1 MVRTSKSAAT
11 TETKASRSKK
21 ESAPAPTPVP
31 VTEPVVEAAPATAP
45 ATESAPETYTDK
57 MTEFNAKLQQLGSIF
72 TSLKSDFKTLQK
84 SVERDMKAAVKAA
97 IARKKRD
104 MGDRPKSGFV
114 KPTRI
119 SDELAKFLNKEIGT
133 EMARTEV
140 SKEIN
145 QYVVANSLRDKNN
158 GRIILP
164 DAKLGKLL
172 KAGKTDEV
180 TYFNLQRYLKPHF
193 IKEVP
198 AVVAPATTA

>member
-1 MVRTSKSAAT
+1 MVRTSKSSS
-11 TETKASRSKK
+11 ETKTSRSKV
-21 ESAPAPTPVP
+21 ESAPAPTPAP
-31 VTEPVVEAAPATAP
+31 PTPAPEPVVEVAVVETV
-45 ATESAPETYTDK
+45 PETYTDK
-57 MTEFNAKLQQLGSIF
+57 MGEFNAKLQQLGSIF

-84 SVERDMKAAVKAA
+84 SVDRDIKAAVKAA
-97 IARKKRD
+97 IARKKRS

-119 SDELAKFLNKEIGT
+119 SDELTKFLNKEPGT

-145 QYVVANSLRDKNN
+145 QYVVANGLRDKSN

-172 KAGKTDEV
+172 KAGKDDEV

-198 AVVAPATTA
+198 ATTA

>member
-1 MVRTSKSAAT
+1 MVRTSKSS
-11 TETKASRSKK
+11 ETKTPKSK
-21 ESAPAPTPVP
+21 AAPTPVVEVAP
-31 VTEPVVEAAPATAP
+31 APEPVVEVAETTPD
-45 ATESAPETYTDK
+45 TYTDK
-57 MTEFNAKLQQLGSIF
+57 MSEFNSKLQQLGSIF

-84 SVERDMKAAVKAA
+84 SVERDIKAAVKAA
-97 IARKKRD
+97 TARKKRD
-104 MGDRPKSGFV
+104 MSDRPKSGFV

-119 SDELAKFLNKEIGT
+119 TDELAKFLGKEVGT

-145 QYVVANSLRDKNN
+145 QYVVANGLRDKSN

-172 KAGKTDEV
+172 KAGKGDEV

-198 AVVAPATTA
+198 ATTA

>member
-1 MVRTSKSAAT
+1 MVRTSKSAT

-21 ESAPAPTPVP
+21 ESVPAPTPA
-31 VTEPVVEAAPATAP
+31 PVVEAAAPVVEVAAPVVEVAAP
-45 ATESAPETYTDK
+45 AETYTDK
-57 MTEFNAKLQQLGSIF
+57 MIEFNAKLQQLGSIF
-72 TSLKSDFKTLQK
+72 TSIKSDFKTLQK
-84 SVERDMKAAVKAA
+84 SVERDIKAAVKAA
-97 IARKKRD
+97 TARKKRD

-119 SDELAKFLNKEIGT
+119 SDELAIFLNKEIGT

-145 QYVVANSLRDKNN
+145 QYVVANSLRDKSN

-172 KAGKTDEV
+172 KAEKTDEV

-193 IKEVP
+193 IKAEP
-198 AVVAPATTA
+198 VA

>member
-21 ESAPAPTPVP
+21 ESVPAPTP
-31 VTEPVVEAAPATAP
+31 EPVVEAAAPVVETA
-45 ATESAPETYTDK
+45 APVVEAAAETYTDK
-57 MTEFNAKLQQLGSIF
+57 MIEFNAKLQQLGSIF
-72 TSLKSDFKTLQK
+72 TSIKSDFKTLQK

-97 IARKKRD
+97 TARKKRD
-104 MGDRPKSGFV
+104 MGDCPKSGFV

-119 SDELAKFLNKEIGT
+119 SDELAKFLNKEVGT

-145 QYVVANSLRDKNN
+145 QYVVANGLRDKSN

-164 DAKLGKLL
+164 DTKLGKLL

-193 IKEVP
+193 IKAEP
-198 AVVAPATTA
+198 VA

>member
-1 MVRTSKSAAT
+1 MVRTSKSTAT
-11 TETKASRSKK
+11 TETKAPRAKK
-21 ESAPAPTPVP
+21 ESAPAPATPAP
-31 VTEPVVEAAPATAP
+31 APVVEAAPATEAAP
-45 ATESAPETYTDK
+45 AEAATETYADK
-57 MTEFNAKLQQLGSIF
+57 MNEFNAKLQQLGSIF
-72 TSLKSDFKTLQK
+72 TSLKADFKTLQK

-97 IARKKRD
+97 TARKKRD

-119 SDELAKFLNKEIGT
+119 SDELAKFLNKEVGT

-145 QYVVANSLRDKNN
+145 QYVVAHNLRDKSN

-164 DAKLGKLL
+164 DNKLSKLL
-172 KAGKTDEV
+172 KVGKNDEV

-193 IKEVP
+193 LKE
-198 AVVAPATTA
+198 ASA

>member
-1 MVRTSKSAAT
+1 MVRTSKSSS
-11 TETKASRSKK
+11 ETKTPKSKAAP
-21 ESAPAPTPVP
+21 APAPTPVVEVAP
-31 VTEPVVEAAPATAP
+31 APEPVAEVA
-45 ATESAPETYTDK
+45 ETTPDTYADK
-57 MTEFNAKLQQLGSIF
+57 MSEFNSKLQQLGSIF

-84 SVERDMKAAVKAA
+84 SVERDIKAAVKAA
-97 IARKKRD
+97 TARKKRD
-104 MGDRPKSGFV
+104 MSDRPKSGFV

-119 SDELAKFLNKEIGT
+119 TDELAKFLGKEVGT

-145 QYVVANSLRDKNN
+145 QYVVANGLRDKSN

-172 KAGKTDEV
+172 KAGKGDEV

-193 IKEVP
+193 IKEVS
-198 AVVAPATTA
+198 ATTA

>member
-21 ESAPAPTPVP
+21 ESVPA
-31 VTEPVVEAAPATAP
+31 PVVEAAAP
-45 ATESAPETYTDK
+45 APVVEAAATEPAAAAETYTDK

-72 TSLKSDFKTLQK
+72 TSLKADFKTLQK

-97 IARKKRD
+97 TARKKRD

-119 SDELAKFLNKEIGT
+119 SDELAKFLNKEVGT

-145 QYVVANSLRDKNN
+145 QYVVANNLRDKNN

-164 DAKLGKLL
+164 DKKLSTLL
-172 KAGKTDEV
+172 KVGKTDEV

-193 IKEVP
+193 IKAE
-198 AVVAPATTA
+198 ASA

>member
-1 MVRTSKSAAT
+1 MVRTSKSSESKT
-11 TETKASRSKK
+11 PKSKA
-21 ESAPAPTPVP
+21 APTPVVEVAP
-31 VTEPVVEAAPATAP
+31 APEPVVEVAETTPD
-45 ATESAPETYTDK
+45 TYTDK
-57 MTEFNAKLQQLGSIF
+57 MSEFNSKLQQLGSIF

-84 SVERDMKAAVKAA
+84 SVERDIKAAVKAA
-97 IARKKRD
+97 TARKKRD
-104 MGDRPKSGFV
+104 MSDRPKSGFV

-119 SDELAKFLNKEIGT
+119 TDELAKFLGKEVGT

-145 QYVVANSLRDKNN
+145 QYVVANGLRDKSN

-172 KAGKTDEV
+172 KAGKGDEV

-198 AVVAPATTA
+198 ATTA

>member
-21 ESAPAPTPVP
+21 ESAPAPAPTPAP
-31 VTEPVVEAAPATAP
+31 EPVVEAAPAAEATA
-45 ATESAPETYTDK
+45 ESYTDK

-72 TSLKSDFKTLQK
+72 TSLKADFKTLQK

-97 IARKKRD
+97 TARKKRD

-119 SDELAKFLNKEIGT
+119 SDELAKFLNKEVGT

-145 QYVVANSLRDKNN
+145 QYVVANNLRDKNN

-164 DAKLGKLL
+164 DNKLSKLL
-172 KAGKTDEV
+172 KVGKTDEV

-193 IKEVP
+193 IKAEP
-198 AVVAPATTA
+198 TA

>member
-1 MVRTSKSAAT
+1 MVRTSKSAT

-21 ESAPAPTPVP
+21 ESVPAPAPV
-31 VTEPVVEAAPATAP
+31 VEVAEPVVEAAAP
-45 ATESAPETYTDK
+45 VVEVAAPTETYTDK
-57 MTEFNAKLQQLGSIF
+57 MIEFNAKLQQLGSIF
-72 TSLKSDFKTLQK
+72 TSIKSDFKTLQK
-84 SVERDMKAAVKAA
+84 SVERDIKAAVKAA
-97 IARKKRD
+97 TARKKRD

-119 SDELAKFLNKEIGT
+119 SDELAIFLNKEIGT

-145 QYVVANSLRDKNN
+145 QYVVANGLRDKSN

-164 DAKLGKLL
+164 DTKLGKLL

-193 IKEVP
+193 IKADP
-198 AVVAPATTA
+198 VA

>member
-21 ESAPAPTPVP
+21 ESAPAPTPKP
-31 VTEPVVEAAPATAP
+31 VVEATEPVVETAAPVVEA
-45 ATESAPETYTDK
+45 SAETYTDK
-57 MTEFNAKLQQLGSIF
+57 MIEFNAKLQQLGSIF
-72 TSLKSDFKTLQK
+72 TSIKSDFKTLQK

-97 IARKKRD
+97 TARKKRD

-119 SDELAKFLNKEIGT
+119 SDELAKFLNKEVGT

-145 QYVVANSLRDKNN
+145 QYVVANNLRDKNN

-164 DAKLGKLL
+164 DTKLGKLL

-193 IKEVP
+193 IKAEP
-198 AVVAPATTA
+198 VA

>member
-1 MVRTSKSAAT
+1 MVRTSKSAT

-21 ESAPAPTPVP
+21 ESAPTPTPAPDVA
-31 VTEPVVEAAPATAP
+31 PVVEVAAPVVEVAAP
-45 ATESAPETYTDK
+45 TETYTDK
-57 MTEFNAKLQQLGSIF
+57 MIEFNAKLQQLGSIF
-72 TSLKSDFKTLQK
+72 TSIKSDFKTLQK
-84 SVERDMKAAVKAA
+84 SVERDIKAAVKAA
-97 IARKKRD
+97 TARKKRD

-119 SDELAKFLNKEIGT
+119 SDELAIFLNKEIGT

-145 QYVVANSLRDKNN
+145 QYVVANGLRDKSN

-164 DAKLGKLL
+164 DTKLGKLL

-193 IKEVP
+193 IKAEP
-198 AVVAPATTA
+198 VA

>member
-1 MVRTSKSAAT
+1 MVRTSKSAT

-21 ESAPAPTPVP
+21 ESVPAPTPTPAPDVA
-31 VTEPVVEAAPATAP
+31 PVVEVAAPT
-45 ATESAPETYTDK
+45 ETYTDK
-57 MTEFNAKLQQLGSIF
+57 MIEFNAKLQQLGSIF
-72 TSLKSDFKTLQK
+72 TTIKSDFKTLQK
-84 SVERDMKAAVKAA
+84 SVERDIKAAVKAA
-97 IARKKRD
+97 TARKKRD

-119 SDELAKFLNKEIGT
+119 SDELAIFLNKEIGT

-145 QYVVANSLRDKNN
+145 QYVVANGLRDKSN

-164 DAKLGKLL
+164 DTKLGKLL

-193 IKEVP
+193 IKAEP
-198 AVVAPATTA
+198 VA

>member
-1 MVRTSKSAAT
+1 MVRTSKSS
-11 TETKASRSKK
+11 ETKTPKSK
-21 ESAPAPTPVP
+21 AAPTPAPTPVVEVAP
-31 VTEPVVEAAPATAP
+31 APEPVVEVA
-45 ATESAPETYTDK
+45 ETTPDTYADK
-57 MTEFNAKLQQLGSIF
+57 MSEFNSKLQQLGSIF

-84 SVERDMKAAVKAA
+84 SVERDIKAAVKAA
-97 IARKKRD
+97 TARKKRD
-104 MGDRPKSGFV
+104 MSDRPKSGFV

-119 SDELAKFLNKEIGT
+119 TDELAKFLGKEVGT

-145 QYVVANSLRDKNN
+145 QYVVANGLRDKSN

-172 KAGKTDEV
+172 KAGKGDEV

-198 AVVAPATTA
+198 STTA

>member
-21 ESAPAPTPVP
+21 ESAPAPAPTPAA
-31 VTEPVVEAAPATAP
+31 EPVVEAAPVAEATA
-45 ATESAPETYTDK
+45 ESYTDK

-72 TSLKSDFKTLQK
+72 TSLKADFKTLQK

-97 IARKKRD
+97 TARKKRD
-104 MGDRPKSGFV
+104 MSDRPKSGFV

-119 SDELAKFLNKEIGT
+119 SDELAKFLNKEVGT

-145 QYVVANSLRDKNN
+145 QYVVANNLRDKNN

-164 DAKLGKLL
+164 DNKLGKLL
-172 KAGKTDEV
+172 KVGKTDEV

-193 IKEVP
+193 IKAEP
-198 AVVAPATTA
+198 SA

>member
-21 ESAPAPTPVP
+21 ESAPAPAPTPAP
-31 VTEPVVEAAPATAP
+31 EPVVEAAPAAEATA
-45 ATESAPETYTDK
+45 ESYTDK

-72 TSLKSDFKTLQK
+72 TSLKADFKTLQK

-97 IARKKRD
+97 TARKKRD

-119 SDELAKFLNKEIGT
+119 SDELAKFLNKEVGT

-145 QYVVANSLRDKNN
+145 QYVVANNLRDKNN

-164 DAKLGKLL
+164 DNKLSKLL
-172 KAGKTDEV
+172 KVGKTDEV

-193 IKEVP
+193 IKAESS
-198 AVVAPATTA
+198 A

>member
-1 MVRTSKSAAT
+1 MVRTSKSAT

-21 ESAPAPTPVP
+21 ESVPAPA
-31 VTEPVVEAAPATAP
+31 PVVEAAAPVVEVAAPVVEVAAP
-45 ATESAPETYTDK
+45 AETYTDK
-57 MTEFNAKLQQLGSIF
+57 MIEFNAKLQQLGSIF
-72 TSLKSDFKTLQK
+72 TSIKSDFKTLQK
-84 SVERDMKAAVKAA
+84 SVERDIKAAVKAA
-97 IARKKRD
+97 TARKKRD

-119 SDELAKFLNKEIGT
+119 SDELAIFLNKEIGT

-145 QYVVANSLRDKNN
+145 QYVVANSLRDKSN

-172 KAGKTDEV
+172 KAEKTDEV

-193 IKEVP
+193 IKAEP
-198 AVVAPATTA
+198 VA

>member
-1 MVRTSKSAAT
+1 MVRTAKTPAADVPKT
-11 TETKASRSKK
+11 PRAKK
-21 ESAPAPTPVP
+21 EPKVE
-31 VTEPVVEAAPATAP
+31 EPVVEAAPEPTVAPVEEDNSYTA
-45 ATESAPETYTDK
+45 K
-57 MTEFNAKLQQLGSIF
+57 MSEFNAKLQQLASIF

-84 SVERDMKAAVKAA
+84 TVERDMKAAVKAA
-97 IARKKRD
+97 GARKKRD
-104 MGDRPKSGFV
+104 MSDRPKSGFV

-164 DAKLGKLL
+164 DAKLSKLL
-172 KAGKTDEV
+172 KVGKTDEV

-193 IKEVP
+193 IKAEVIK
-198 AVVAPATTA
+198 AEASA

>member
-1 MVRTSKSAAT
+1 MVRTSKSS
-11 TETKASRSKK
+11 ETKTPKSK
-21 ESAPAPTPVP
+21 AAPTPVVEVAP
-31 VTEPVVEAAPATAP
+31 APEPVVEVA
-45 ATESAPETYTDK
+45 ETTPDTYADK
-57 MTEFNAKLQQLGSIF
+57 MSEFNSKLQQLGSIF

-84 SVERDMKAAVKAA
+84 SVERDIKAAVKAA
-97 IARKKRD
+97 TARKKRD
-104 MGDRPKSGFV
+104 MSDRPKSGFV

-119 SDELAKFLNKEIGT
+119 TDELAKFLGKEVGT

-145 QYVVANSLRDKNN
+145 QYVVANGLRDKSN

-172 KAGKTDEV
+172 KAGKGDEV

-198 AVVAPATTA
+198 ATTA

>member
-1 MVRTSKSAAT
+1 MVRTSKSAT

-21 ESAPAPTPVP
+21 ESVPAPAPV
-31 VTEPVVEAAPATAP
+31 VEAAEPVVEAAAP
-45 ATESAPETYTDK
+45 VVEVAAPTETYTDK
-57 MTEFNAKLQQLGSIF
+57 MIEFNAKLQQLGSIF
-72 TSLKSDFKTLQK
+72 TSIKSDFKTLQK
-84 SVERDMKAAVKAA
+84 SVERDIKAAVKAA
-97 IARKKRD
+97 TARKKRD

-119 SDELAKFLNKEIGT
+119 SDELAIFLNKEIGT

-145 QYVVANSLRDKNN
+145 QYVVANGLRDKSN

-164 DAKLGKLL
+164 DTKLGKLL

-193 IKEVP
+193 IKAEP
-198 AVVAPATTA
+198 VA

>member
-1 MVRTSKSAAT
+1 MNIKRIHNIVYKMVRTAKTPAADVPKT
-11 TETKASRSKK
+11 PRAKKETKV
-21 ESAPAPTPVP
+21 E
-31 VTEPVVEAAPATAP
+31 EPVVEVAAEPTAAPEEDNSYGA
-45 ATESAPETYTDK
+45 K
-57 MTEFNAKLQQLGSIF
+57 MSEFNAKLQQLASIF

-97 IARKKRD
+97 GARKKRD
-104 MGDRPKSGFV
+104 MSDRPKSGFV

-119 SDELAKFLNKEIGT
+119 SDELAKFLNKEVGT

-145 QYVVANSLRDKNN
+145 QYVVAHNLRDKKN

-164 DAKLGKLL
+164 DAKLSKLL
-172 KAGKTDEV
+172 KVGKTDEV

-193 IKEVP
+193 LKAE
-198 AVVAPATTA
+198 ASA

>member
-1 MVRTSKSAAT
+1 MFRTSKSAAT

-21 ESAPAPTPVP
+21 ESAPAPAPTPAP
-31 VTEPVVEAAPATAP
+31 EPVVEAAPAAEAT
-45 ATESAPETYTDK
+45 TESYTDK

-72 TSLKSDFKTLQK
+72 TSLKADFKTLQK

-97 IARKKRD
+97 TARKKRD

-119 SDELAKFLNKEIGT
+119 SDELAKFLNKEVGT

-145 QYVVANSLRDKNN
+145 QYVVANNLRDKNN

-164 DAKLGKLL
+164 DNKLSKLL
-172 KAGKTDEV
+172 KVGKTDEV

-193 IKEVP
+193 IKAESS
-198 AVVAPATTA
+198 A

>member
-21 ESAPAPTPVP
+21 ESAPAPAPTPAA
-31 VTEPVVEAAPATAP
+31 EPVVEAAPVAEATA
-45 ATESAPETYTDK
+45 ESYTDK

-72 TSLKSDFKTLQK
+72 TSLKADFKTLQK

-97 IARKKRD
+97 TARKKRD
-104 MGDRPKSGFV
+104 MSDRPKSGFV

-119 SDELAKFLNKEIGT
+119 SDELAKFLNKEVGT

-145 QYVVANSLRDKNN
+145 QYVVANNLRDKNN

-164 DAKLGKLL
+164 DNKLSKLL
-172 KAGKTDEV
+172 KVGKTDEV

-193 IKEVP
+193 IKAEP
-198 AVVAPATTA
+198 SA